1 MIFKIFQK
9 NFIIVFFADVLLL
22 AAAFIGSHLIRFEFD
37 IPIYFLALLKRMLPW
52 VLLTKLSCFYY
63 FGLYRGMWRYT
74 SISDLLKIIKAST
87 IATVVIV
94 SFILFKSRFIGYSRS
109 VFLLDWC
116 LTILLICGFRLGVRL
131 FFEHFSKEEPTP
143 TNFLSAFKFFAK
155 SKKENKNLI
164 IIGAGDCG
172 EKIYREIHDN
182 ASLRYN
188 VVGFLDDNQKKTGRT
203 IHGIPILGRIDEI
216 EAVIKKVDADV
227 GLIAIPSA
235 KGEQMRRIVELC
247 NSSGIPFKTIPS
259 YGELIDGR
267 VSVKAIRDVAYRDL
281 LGREVIQLDE
291 EQIGSYLKGQ
301 PVMVTGA
308 GGSIGSELCRQI
320 CRFRPKSIIL
330 YERAESPLYEI
341 ELELKQNF
349 DNVNVVT
356 LLADVQDKKQ
366 LEKAFEAYKPQT
378 VFHTAAYK
386 HVPMLELQ
394 PWKAIKNN
402 ILGTANLV
410 EISNKFNV
418 DRFVFVSTDKAVRP
432 GNIMGTSKRIAEM
445 LVQSQNGRKLSN
457 TRFMIVR
464 FGNVVG
470 SVGSVVPLF
479 KKQIETGGPVTVTHP
494 DVTRF
499 FMTIP
504 EACQLIL
511 QAGSMG
517 SGGEIFLLD
526 MGTSIKIDDMARDL
540 IRLSGFEPD
549 VDIKLEYIG
558 LRPGEKLYEEL
569 IIEGEG
575 IVPTS
580 HEKIMV
586 LKGLESD
593 LQLLNG
599 KINELAIMADDQE
612 VEKIKAKFKEI
623 VPEYGAG

>member
-1 MIFKIFQK
+1 MFQK
-9 NFIIVFFADVLLL
+9 NFLIVLFADVLLL
-22 AAAFIGSHLIRFEFD
+22 VAAFTGSHLIRFEFD
-37 IPIYFLALLKRMLPW
+37 IPIYFLALFKRMLPW

-87 IATVVIV
+87 ISTVVIV

-143 TNFLSAFKFFAK
+143 TNFLSAFKFLAK
-155 SKKENKNLI
+155 NKKENKNLI

-247 NSSGIPFKTIPS
+247 NSSGIQFKTIPS

-291 EQIGSYLKGQ
+291 EQIGSYLQGQ

-366 LEKAFEAYKPQT
+366 LEKAFETYMPQT
-378 VFHTAAYK
+378 VFHAAAYK

-432 GNIMGTSKRIAEM
+432 ANIMGTSKRIAEM

-540 IRLSGFEPD
+540 IRLSGFEPG

-575 IVPTS
+575 IVPTT

-586 LKGLESD
+586 LKGVESD